1 MATLVDK
8 RIPAEGTKTEES
20 DIISKCGAE
29 DPELECLFYKKSKYR
44 KTCLYDRF
52 GIMCDRLA
60 ITNTKEEDK

>member
-29 DPELECLFYKKSKYR
+29 EPELECLFYKKSKYR
-44 KTCLYDRF
+44 KECLHSRF
-52 GIMCDRLA
+52 GIMCDRL
-60 ITNTKEEDK
+60 IITKEENK